1 MATHM
6 TILLADDDRVQT
18 LMLTARLKA
27 EGFKVAVAYD
37 GNEAFTAAIRA
48 KPDAIV
54 LDLQM
59 PAGNGQ
65 VVLERL
71 KASSKTCQIPVIVV
85 SGSEDPNVIP
95 AVKGLGADEYL
106 PKPVNFEQLHAAL
119 LRVLRL
125 APKAPLPDGAR

>member
-1 MATHM
+1 MATQM

-18 LMLTARLKA
+18 LMLTARLRA
-27 EGFKVAVAYD
+27 EGFKVVVAYD
-37 GNEAFTAAIRA
+37 GNETFTAAIRNQ
-48 KPDAIV
+48 PDAIV

-59 PAGNGQ
+59 PGGTGH
-65 VVLERL
+65 VVLKRL
-71 KASSKTCQIPVIVV
+71 KASSKTSQIPVIVV

-119 LRVLRL
+119 VRVLGL
-125 APKAPLPDGAR
+125 TPKAPSPDGAA

>member
-1 MATHM
+1 MAIQM
-6 TILLADDDRVQT
+6 TVLLADDDRVQT
-18 LMLTARLKA
+18 LMLTARLRA

-37 GNEAFTAAIRA
+37 GNETFTSAIRTQ
-48 KPDAIV
+48 PDAIV

-59 PAGNGQ
+59 PGGTGH
-65 VVLERL
+65 VILERL

-119 LRVLRL
+119 IRVLRL
-125 APKAPLPDGAR
+125 SPKAPSPDGKA